1 MSFDWVN
8 HREPEQMFAILLNG
22 KPDKRSAQF
31 PIIRLMIE
39 LVE

>member
-22 KPDKRSAQF
+22 KAR
-31 PIIRLMIE
+31 
-39 LVE
+39 